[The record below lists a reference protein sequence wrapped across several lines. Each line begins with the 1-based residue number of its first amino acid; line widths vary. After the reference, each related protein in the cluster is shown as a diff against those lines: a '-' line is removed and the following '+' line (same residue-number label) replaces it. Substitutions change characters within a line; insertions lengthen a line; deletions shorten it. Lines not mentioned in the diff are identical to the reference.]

1 MIIDINAAYMLLSG
15 KKRSYLCLKELYSS
29 GPYYSRISGTRE
41 ESLKVN
47 PLKMGTKNSH

>member
-1 MIIDINAAYMLLSG
+1 MLLSG

-29 GPYYSRISGTRE
+29 DPYYPYYSRISGTRE

-47 PLKMGTKNSH
+47 PLKMGAKNLH

>member
-1 MIIDINAAYMLLSG
+1 MFFN
-15 KKRSYLCLKELYSS
+15 KKQLCFKKLYSC

-47 PLKMGTKNSH
+47 PCKMETKFHSKEWEVKMFD